1 MIQRRLSLI
10 FILFITLLVVSV
22 EYSSAS
28 SEAPP
33 PVDVRV
39 IEYQSTIDST
49 KFTLSWG
56 WNRYLTELTT
66 EVQSSTDGLKWSSMG
81 LTGKGATSISISLN
95 SEGSF
100 KFRLRHLNGTQPSIW
115 VRLLP
120 QLAFSSSGY
129 TNNFCTLELTGQV
142 YCDGGLIPGL
152 PLIQKLVSGT
162 YQHCALGKDSK
173 VYCWGMSEYGI
184 QGVDTLTSQ
193 PIGTPVVQLSDVVDI
208 ASMQST
214 SCALTKEWQV
224 FCWGQNLNRSLGSN
238 NDSFSFS
245 PKPVL
250 NLDFKSPRR
259 IVTLNAGQIIGIGPE
274 ENSSSR
280 EVGLSDS
287 MILTIDSSKDN
298 LQSSSYGDTS
308 CVVKVSG
315 LVRCWGYNV
324 SGNLGN
330 GYDPQ
335 SGLSPKS
342 EIQPIDSLVID
353 GVSVIVGK
361 SSNYRYACALTEGSQ
376 LKCWGKYPGGNN
388 FGSGIPKQIS
398 VQTKI
403 EISFPSEEVKAASV
417 KAAELKAK
425 QEAEAKAAAELKAKQ
440 EAEAKAAAELKAK
453 QEAEAK
459 AAAELKAKQEAEAKA
474 AADKAAAELKAKQE
488 AEAKAEAE
496 RILAN
501 AKAAATNKK
510 TTITCV
516 KGKLTKKVTAVK
528 PKCPSG
534 YKKK

>member
-184 QGVDTLTSQ
+184 QGVGTLTSQ

-398 VQTKI
+398 VQT
-403 EISFPSEEVKAASV
+403 
-417 KAAELKAK
+417 
-425 QEAEAKAAAELKAKQ
+425 
-440 EAEAKAAAELKAK
+440 
-453 QEAEAK
+453 
-459 AAAELKAKQEAEAKA
+459 
-474 AADKAAAELKAKQE
+474 
-488 AEAKAEAE
+488 
-496 RILAN
+496 
-501 AKAAATNKK
+501 
-510 TTITCV
+510 
-516 KGKLTKKVTAVK
+516 
-528 PKCPSG
+528 
-534 YKKK
+534 